1 MDNNAMLEQS
11 KYRNQNFIDVYEGR
25 IPKCIP
31 CAVGV
36 DGAAALE
43 YAGKNLLLDQ
53 YNAEIMIEAMDY
65 VNGLFDTD
73 TVVGFSGRLPS
84 YYKILGAVN
93 YQMGSDGF
101 LQHPNIPGIEPED
114 YDALIADPVAV
125 AWEKVVPK
133 FYKELAKPAP
143 HNMIAIVKFL
153 YSQQA
158 IMSKVGPAMAK
169 LAVKYGKT
177 TQNFMYGRTRAPFD
191 LLADT
196 FRSFTGVSIDI
207 RRMPDKVLAA
217 VEALYPLVIKMGMP
231 KVKPSKAV
239 RIGIALH
246 MPTFMREKDFAR
258 FWWPSYKRQVEE
270 FVNAGYGVNMFCED
284 DWMRYLD
291 YLYDLPAGC
300 EMQFEYGDPK
310 VIKEKLGKKHIIQ
323 GLFPVSTLRTDTA
336 AEVERK
342 VKEYI
347 DILAPGGNYV
357 FGLDKGIL
365 RAADAKPENL
375 QILLKTVHEYGQY

>member
-1 MDNNAMLEQS
+1 
-11 KYRNQNFIDVYEGR
+11 
-25 IPKCIP
+25 
-31 CAVGV
+31 
-36 DGAAALE
+36 
-43 YAGKNLLLDQ
+43 
-53 YNAEIMIEAMDY
+53 
-65 VNGLFDTD
+65 
-73 TVVGFSGRLPS
+73 
-84 YYKILGAVN
+84 
-93 YQMGSDGF
+93 
-101 LQHPNIPGIEPED
+101 
-114 YDALIADPVAV
+114 
-125 AWEKVVPK
+125 
-133 FYKELAKPAP
+133 
-143 HNMIAIVKFL
+143 
-153 YSQQA
+153 
-158 IMSKVGPAMAK
+158 
-169 LAVKYGKT
+169 
-177 TQNFMYGRTRAPFD
+177 MYGRTRAPFD